1 MLLSHSK
8 KFVTIDIPKTGTR
21 SLRETLLGS
30 GFVDFVGS
38 HLGHRKKFWQH
49 AKAKYV
55 KKCFHEM
62 SLDWDSYYKYTVVR
76 NPWDRYVSLL
86 NYSFGPIKNKPNKL
100 GFFEKESKTKED
112 FCDLLKRGS
121 NFETQKD
128 YITDE
133 YGEIIV
139 DQVSDFCNLQQE
151 FDNFCGNVN
160 IEKEKLKHS
169 NLSEKVFSKDSLFN
183 QESIDIIYEREK
195 FIIDMM
201 GYSF

>member
-1 MLLSHSK
+1 MGVFK
-8 KFVTIDIPKTGTR
+8 
-21 SLRETLLGS
+21 
-30 GFVDFVGS
+30 
-38 HLGHRKKFWQH
+38 
-49 AKAKYV
+49 
-55 KKCFHEM
+55 
-62 SLDWDSYYKYTVVR
+62 
-76 NPWDRYVSLL
+76 
-86 NYSFGPIKNKPNKL
+86 
-100 GFFEKESKTKED
+100 KESKTKEH

-139 DQVSDFCNLQQE
+139 VQVSDFCNLQQE

>member
-21 SLRETLLGS
+21 SLRETLVDS

-38 HLGHRKKFWQH
+38 HLGDRKKFWQH

-62 SLDWDSYYKYTVVR
+62 DLDWDSYYKYTVVR
-76 NPWDRYVSLL
+76 NPWDRYVSLI
-86 NYSFGPIKNKPNKL
+86 NYSFGLTKNKQNKKGL
-100 GFFEKESKTKED
+100 FKKESKTKED
-112 FCDLLKRGS
+112 FCNILKKHS
-121 NFETQKD
+121 VCETQKD
-128 YITDE
+128 FITDE
-133 YGEIIV
+133 HGEIIV
-139 DQVSDFCNLQQE
+139 DQVSDFYNLQQE

-160 IEKEKLKHS
+160 IEKTKLKHS

-201 GYSF
+201 GYTF